1 MVCHLIP
8 DVNFVELFARSSPG
22 SGWSTAISN
31 QAGLLD
37 NGKVETR
44 RWASSNKATIEE
56 TSP

>member
-44 RWASSNKATIEE
+44 RWTSSNKATIEE